1 MKVAEEIKIIMAD
14 ILSVRTEE
22 LKDDT
27 AIGDMATW
35 DSLSHLRIISA
46 IESHFDI
53 RFTPDVLMEL
63 EDVADIVKAT
73 EARVKA

>member
-1 MKVAEEIKIIMAD
+1 MGFAEPFA
-14 ILSVRTEE
+14 
-22 LKDDT
+22 
-27 AIGDMATW
+27 
-35 DSLSHLRIISA
+35 ISA